1 MYKILEEKETKTLNQ
16 IEIDNIIDNSINLSI
31 LLDLKEVLKSCIYK
45 YYIANKN
52 LDISSKKVFKTDEKN
67 SIIKSTNKVKVLS
80 LKGVKGV

>member
-1 MYKILEEKETKTLNQ
+1 MYETLEFYDSNG
-16 IEIDNIIDNSINLSI
+16 
-31 LLDLKEVLKSCIYK
+31 LDLKEVLKSCIYK

-80 LKGVKGV
+80 SERS